1 MKLKSRG
8 GDLAGMVAAWARRRT
23 TRRVLLWSVM
33 PVVLWACASLPPQ
46 VAHEPV
52 AAFARPSDT
61 GLGALAASAAE
72 PHAGRS
78 GFMVLDTGH
87 EAFLQRARLIEAA
100 ERSVDA
106 QYYIWNSDRSG
117 HYLACRLYAAAERG
131 VRVRLI
137 LDDMNILGRDAVIAA
152 LDRHPNVAV
161 RIFNPNPNRGGFG
174 KWLAFG
180 AEFQRLNRRM
190 HNKSFTVDA
199 AFGIVGGR
207 NIGDEYF
214 DLHPAANF
222 RDRDVLAAGPIVE
235 RISANFDAYWNTELS
250 YPVGLL
256 APATEGAEDD
266 GAAIRQ
272 ACVAAEEAIRLA
284 LGPVPAAD
292 EARVLV
298 ERALAGM
305 TWAEAELVFDPPAS
319 GRETGSDEPGLTALA
334 LQALVDETRE
344 EILVESAYF
353 ILGDEQLE
361 RLTRLRT
368 EGIRVAA
375 LTNSLA
381 SNDLTTNHSGYARR
395 RKAML
400 AAGLELFELRPDAEA
415 CVVWIQ
421 GRDDCGPAAVSL
433 HSKSAVFDRRVV
445 YIGSFNINLR
455 SMYLNSETVL
465 LIHSRE
471 LAGQVAEAIEL
482 AMAPANSWRVT
493 KGSRGGIAWSGR
505 DGERWTHEP
514 VTGYWHRVRASLF
527 RLVPMEKYL

>member
-1 MKLKSRG
+1 MAVPVRW
-8 GDLAGMVAAWARRRT
+8 LAIPLAMSLA
-23 TRRVLLWSVM
+23 
-33 PVVLWACASLPPQ
+33 ACASLPPP
-46 VAHEPV
+46 VAREPV
-52 AAFARPSDT
+52 AALARSADT

-72 PHAGRS
+72 PHAGLS
-78 GFMVLDTGH
+78 GFVVLDTGR
-87 EAFLQRARLIEAA
+87 EAFLQRARLIETA

-106 QYYIWNSDRSG
+106 QYYIWNGDRSG
-117 HYLACRLYAAAERG
+117 RYLACRLYAAAERG

-152 LDRHPNVAV
+152 LDLHPNIEV
-161 RIFNPNPNRGGFG
+161 RIFNPSPDRGGPG
-174 KWLAFG
+174 KWLAF
-180 AEFQRLNRRM
+180 ASEFQRLNRRM

-222 RDRDVLAAGPIVE
+222 RDRDVLAAGPIVA

-250 YPVGLL
+250 YPIGLL
-256 APATEGAEDD
+256 APREAGADD
-266 GAAIRQ
+266 GGESIRQ
-272 ACVAAEEAIRLA
+272 ACIAAEAAIVPVH
-284 LGPVPAAD
+284 GPVPAAD
-292 EARVLV
+292 EARALV
-298 ERALAGM
+298 AQSLAGLS
-305 TWAEAELVFDPPAS
+305 WAEAELVFDPPAS
-319 GRETGSDEPGLTALA
+319 GREMGTDEPGPAALA
-334 LQALVDETRE
+334 LRALVDGTRE

-353 ILGDEQLE
+353 ILGDEQLA
-361 RLTRLRT
+361 RLASLRA
-368 EGIRVAA
+368 EGVRVAA

-415 CVVWIQ
+415 CVVWVQ
-421 GRDDCGPAAVSL
+421 GRDDCGPAAVAL
-433 HSKSAVFDRRVV
+433 HAKSAVFDRRVV

-465 LIHSRE
+465 LIHSEE
-471 LAGQVAEAIEL
+471 LAGEVAEAIEL

-493 KGSRGGIAWSGR
+493 RESGGDIIWSGR

-514 VTGYWHRVRASLF
+514 ATGYWHRVRASLF

>member
-1 MKLKSRG
+1 
-8 GDLAGMVAAWARRRT
+8 
-23 TRRVLLWSVM
+23 M
-33 PVVLWACASLPPQ
+33 PVPARWLAIALAMSLAASCASLPPP
-46 VAHEPV
+46 AAREPV
-52 AAFARPSDT
+52 VAFTRATDT
-61 GLGALAASAAE
+61 GLGALAASAAA
-72 PHAGRS
+72 PHAGLS
-78 GFMVLDTGH
+78 GFLVLDTGR
-87 EAFLQRARLIEAA
+87 EAFLQRIRLIESA

-106 QYYIWNSDRSG
+106 QYYIWNGDRSG
-117 HYLACRLYAAAERG
+117 RYLACRLYAAAERG

-137 LDDMNILGRDAVIAA
+137 LDDMNILGRDAVIAV
-152 LDRHPNVAV
+152 LDRHPNIEV
-161 RIFNPNPNRGGFG
+161 RIFNPSPNRGGVG
-174 KWLAFG
+174 KWLAFA

-190 HNKSFTVDA
+190 HNKSFTVDG

-222 RDRDVLAAGPIVE
+222 RDRDVLATGPIVA

-250 YPVGLL
+250 YPIDLL
-256 APATEGAEDD
+256 APGLEGADD
-266 GAAIRQ
+266 SGASIRQ
-272 ACVAAEEAIRLA
+272 ACNEAEEAIESVH
-284 LGPVPAAD
+284 GPAPAAG
-292 EARVLV
+292 EARALV
-298 ERALAGM
+298 AQSLAGF

-319 GRETGSDEPGLTALA
+319 GRDTGSDEPRPAALA
-334 LQALVDETRE
+334 LQALVDQASE

-361 RLTRLRT
+361 RLASLRAKQ
-368 EGIRVAA
+368 IRVAA

-395 RKAML
+395 REEML

-415 CVVWIQ
+415 CVVWVQ

-433 HSKSAVFDRRVV
+433 HSKSAVFDRRIV
-445 YIGSFNINLR
+445 YVGSFNINLR

-465 LIHSRE
+465 LIHSRQ
-471 LAGQVAEAIEL
+471 LAGEVAEAIEM
-482 AMAPANSWRVT
+482 AMAPANSWRVN
-493 KGSRGGIAWSGR
+493 REPGGRITWSGR

-514 VTGYWHRVRASLF
+514 ATGYWHRVRASLF

>member
-1 MKLKSRG
+1 MPLDLDIESRLTG
-8 GDLAGMVAAWARRRT
+8 RALWW
-23 TRRVLLWSVM
+23 VLM
-33 PVVLWACASLPPQ
+33 PLVLWGCASLPPQ

-52 AAFARPSDT
+52 AAYPRSSDT
-61 GLGALAASAAE
+61 GLGALVAAAEE
-72 PHAGRS
+72 PHAGLS
-78 GFMVLDTGH
+78 GFMVLDTGR

-100 ERSVDA
+100 QRSVDA
-106 QYYIWNSDRSG
+106 QYYIWNDDRSG
-117 HYLACRLYAAAERG
+117 RYLACRLYAAAERG

-152 LDRHPNVAV
+152 LDRHPKVAI
-161 RIFNPNPNRGGFG
+161 RIFNPNPDRGGLG

-214 DLHPAANF
+214 DLHPAMNF
-222 RDRDVLAAGPIVE
+222 RDRDVLAAGPIVA
-235 RISANFDAYWNTELS
+235 RVSANFDAYWNAELS

-256 APATEGAEDD
+256 APAAGEEGDA
-266 GAAIRQ
+266 GASIGE
-272 ACVAAEEAIRLA
+272 ACSAAEEAIRLA
-284 LGPVPAAD
+284 LGPRPAAD
-292 EARVLV
+292 EAGALV
-298 ERALAGM
+298 AQALAGM

-319 GRETGSDEPGLTALA
+319 GRETGADKPGLTALA
-334 LQALVDETRE
+334 LQALVEE
-344 EILVESAYF
+344 SSAEILVESAYF
-353 ILGDEQLE
+353 ILGDEQLA
-361 RLTRLRT
+361 RLASLRSA
-368 EGIRVAA
+368 GIRVAA

-395 RKAML
+395 RKAKL
-400 AAGLELFELRPDAEA
+400 AAGLELFELRPDAAA
-415 CVVWIQ
+415 CVVWIE

-445 YIGSFNINLR
+445 YVGSFNINLR

-465 LIHSRE
+465 LIHSQE

-493 KGSRGGIAWSGR
+493 MGSRGGITWSGQ

-514 VTGYWHRVRASLF
+514 ATGYWHRVRASLF
-527 RLVPMEKYL
+527 RLVPMEQYL